1 MIIQINLD
9 KVRQEKEMKI
19 IECLCLQA
27 SSIRN
32 KTSTAWVTEENY
44 EIQRFYIKKAV
55 LLLQDSR
62 KVQNMLLCN
71 VLANGKGNDGV

>member
-44 EIQRFYIKKAV
+44 EIPRFYIKKAV

>member
-27 SSIRN
+27 SSIRK

-44 EIQRFYIKKAV
+44 EIQRFYIKKKSSLTAAGQQKNLEHV
-55 LLLQDSR
+55 IMQCAC
-62 KVQNMLLCN
+62 KW
-71 VLANGKGNDGV
+71 KG